1 MTDRT
6 RAALADVD
14 ARLRRAAST
23 LRSTVDEAS
32 VASPSLPTAPPHGLR
47 RRFWLVAAAVVFLV
61 AGSAVAL
68 VARES
73 PQDSVRAVAGT
84 DDYLVAGWLPD
95 GFELVIA
102 QRPPDHP
109 STLGLTFGRS
119 SSADGQIS
127 VIQAPSGDE
136 AGTLPSLVSADP
148 EHTEVRGHRAIRVQD
163 GPNTMLQ
170 WAERP
175 GLVVTVGAEGVT
187 DDELGRFVDELRRGR
202 PGEIEDVLRQYDGS
216 ARLGDLAQGE
226 ILVAEGQNQASR
238 WELVASDDVGQY
250 GITLRDEAGASTAG
264 TSKADLDGD
273 GYISTTTG
281 HAGGTPAVFG
291 MVGPGVAEVLAEQPG
306 TPTARLELLPIPGW
320 SPRAFVMWPAGDPSD
335 VVLVFRDGSG
345 AEIGRSQ

>member
-6 RAALADVD
+6 RAAVADVD
-14 ARLRRAAST
+14 ARLRSAAST
-23 LRSTVDEAS
+23 LRSAVDEAS
-32 VASPSLPTAPPHGLR
+32 VTSPSLPGAPPHRSR
-47 RRFWLVAAAVVFLV
+47 RRFWLVAAAVVLLV
-61 AGSAVAL
+61 AGSAVTL
-68 VARES
+68 VARQT
-73 PQDSVRAVAGT
+73 PKDSVRAVAGT

-102 QRPPDHP
+102 QRPPGQP
-109 STLGLTFGRS
+109 SSLGLTYGRS

-127 VIQAPSGDE
+127 VSQAPSGEE
-136 AGTLPSLVSADP
+136 AATPPGVVSADP

-187 DDELGRFVDELRRGR
+187 DDELGRFVDELRPAR
-202 PGEIEDVLRQYDGS
+202 PWEIEEAVSEYGGS
-216 ARLGDLAQGE
+216 GRLGDLAEGE
-226 ILVAEGQNQASR
+226 ILVAGGENQAGR

-250 GITLRDEAGASTAG
+250 GITLRDGAGASGAG
-264 TSKADLDGD
+264 TSKADLDRD

-291 MVGPGVAEVLAEQPG
+291 MVGTGVAEVLVEQPDA
-306 TPTARLELLPIPGW
+306 PTARLELLPIPGW
-320 SPRAFVMWPAGDPSD
+320 SLRAFVMWPTGDPSD

-345 AEIGRSQ
+345 AEIGRGT